1 MKSIIKRE
9 LTKLK
14 MLNGYATLKT
24 NNPRRNKPM
33 ILK

>member
-1 MKSIIKRE
+1 MNSIMKSE

-14 MLNGYATLKT
+14 ILNGYATLKT